1 MFTFI
6 VCFLL
11 FPVQLGKSVVAS
23 KDIPAGTE
31 LTYDLLTV
39 KVAEPKGYQ
48 PEIMSDLIGKRTKKA
63 LAYDDSVRGEDVV
76 MEWWL
81 ESTPGE
87 GGALLYLKLDL
98 PNILSKLHAA
108 LKHHK

>member
-1 MFTFI
+1 MKFSTSDSFPLIVSHISPLVCLFTFI

-76 MEWWL
+76 ME
-81 ESTPGE
+81 
-87 GGALLYLKLDL
+87 
-98 PNILSKLHAA
+98 
-108 LKHHK
+108 